1 MLRRH
6 SFVFLASLIMVS
18 IQVLGCS
25 SGSKKT
31 TLGISGTLPATGV
44 VGAAYSGT
52 LTASGGKA
60 PYTWGTPSGFPPG
73 VTATPGAATL
83 AFSGAPTAAGTFSG
97 TVSVT
102 DSKAATAPFSI
113 SIVVTTVSV
122 STTSLAT
129 GTVHAA
135 YNTSLTAING
145 TSPYTWSETS
155 GGALPAGLSLS
166 AAGVI
171 SGVPTATGTS
181 GPYVFQVTDANG
193 ITASSGN
200 LSIMIVAQTN
210 LHIVGPVFP
219 DGTVG
224 TPYAGPAITVT
235 GGNQPY
241 TFAIT
246 QNSGLIPGLT
256 MDANTGAL
264 SGTPQNAGTFPIS
277 FNVTDSSVPAQ
288 VAPGNFSIT
297 INASVT
303 SVCVPRENEAALTTA
318 TPYAFMLRGND
329 DDDGGIV
336 MAGSFTPNGDGTISA
351 AEMDINGLD
360 IQDEEQLVVDLT
372 ASSYAFGTDGR
383 GCLFLAFSNIATA
396 GKKTAKNSGQQF
408 HAFNG
413 AHARVRK
420 VRVAK
425 KFKTRG
431 EGAPVISN
439 ITFSFALGTF
449 DGEVFHTGRIQEFDN
464 TADGGTVAAG
474 SMNVQDSS
482 SFDLTT
488 FKTNY
493 AFGMAGWDPGDNRI
507 ALAGNFTNT
516 AGSLSLGLA
525 DVNDGGVASGRKPG
539 GIGNINAT
547 IDASGR
553 GSGTY
558 TIPNGDDAIISFDF
572 AIYVI
577 NASDFYIMATDPS
590 DSVPA
595 IGGRVLETAAS
606 FTATPLNGFYLL
618 TGSGF
623 DPDAGANAVE
633 IGTLQATSAGAIP
646 TVNTYVNDA
655 GDVTTPVNTDLTYS
669 VDTGGRVT
677 ISGTNSP
684 VAYLT
689 SGGDVG
695 ENIQGFL
702 VGTDANAGSG
712 ILVLQ
717 GTGTPAFTVADVAG
731 QFAFGSEEDVDGL
744 NASLA
749 GTFTMTGTG
758 AAGTYANI
766 LDIASEGADTVA
778 GQAGSGTI
786 AVNADGSGNFDSGN
800 ELSVTNGSQI
810 FAIDGGDVDPL
821 LYTFNAGDAPAAARK
836 TKKK

>member
-1 MLRRH
+1 
-6 SFVFLASLIMVS
+6 
-18 IQVLGCS
+18 
-25 SGSKKT
+25 
-31 TLGISGTLPATGV
+31 
-44 VGAAYSGT
+44 
-52 LTASGGKA
+52 
-60 PYTWGTPSGFPPG
+60 
-73 VTATPGAATL
+73 
-83 AFSGAPTAAGTFSG
+83 
-97 TVSVT
+97 
-102 DSKAATAPFSI
+102 
-113 SIVVTTVSV
+113 
-122 STTSLAT
+122 
-129 GTVHAA
+129 
-135 YNTSLTAING
+135 
-145 TSPYTWSETS
+145 
-155 GGALPAGLSLS
+155 
-166 AAGVI
+166 
-171 SGVPTATGTS
+171 
-181 GPYVFQVTDANG
+181 
-193 ITASSGN
+193 
-200 LSIMIVAQTN
+200 MIVAQTN
-210 LHIVGPVFP
+210 MHIVGPVLP
-219 DGTVG
+219 DATVG
-224 TPYAGPAITVT
+224 TPYTGPAITVT

-297 INASVT
+297 INASVS
-303 SVCVPRENEAALTTA
+303 SVCVPRSNEAALTTS

-329 DDDGGIV
+329 DNDEGIV

-360 IQDEEQLVVDLT
+360 IPDEEQLVVDLT

-396 GKKTAKNSGQQF
+396 GKKTVKNASERF
-408 HAFNG
+408 HPLAG

-420 VRVAK
+420 VRAAK

-482 SFDLTT
+482 SFVLTAL
-488 FKTNY
+488 KPNY
-493 AFGMAGWDPGDNRI
+493 AFGTTGWDPADNRI

-516 AGSLSLGLA
+516 AGVLSLGFT
-525 DVNDGGVASGRKPG
+525 DVNDGGVATGEQPG
-539 GIGNINAT
+539 GNGTVSAT
-547 IDASGR
+547 FDASGR
-553 GSGTY
+553 GSGSY
-558 TIPNGDDAIISFDF
+558 TVPMGDTPFTFDF
-572 AIYVI
+572 AIYMI
-577 NASDFYIMATDPS
+577 NAGDFYIMATDPS
-590 DSVPA
+590 SNTPA
-595 IGGRVLETAAS
+595 IGGRVLQTAAS

-618 TGSGF
+618 AASGF
-623 DPDAGANAVE
+623 DSDAGLNAVE
-633 IGTLQATSAGAIP
+633 IGTLQATSAGAVP

-655 GDVTTPVNTDLTYS
+655 GDITTPVNTDLTYS

-717 GTGTPAFTVADVAG
+717 GTGTPAFTVADIVG
-731 QFAFGSEEDVDGL
+731 QYAIGSEEDVDGL
-744 NASLA
+744 NGSLG
-749 GTFTMTGTG
+749 GTFTFAGSG
-758 AAGTYANI
+758 ASGTYTNI
-766 LDIASEGADTVA
+766 LDFATEGSDTSA
-778 GQAGSGTI
+778 GNTGSGTI
-786 AVNADGSGNFDSGN
+786 AINMDGSGSFDGGK
-800 ELSVTNGSQI
+800 ELLVTNGGQV
-810 FAIDGGDVDPL
+810 FAIDGGDVDPEV
-821 LYTFNAGDAPAAARK
+821 YIFNAGSAPSAGRI
-836 TKKK
+836 KK